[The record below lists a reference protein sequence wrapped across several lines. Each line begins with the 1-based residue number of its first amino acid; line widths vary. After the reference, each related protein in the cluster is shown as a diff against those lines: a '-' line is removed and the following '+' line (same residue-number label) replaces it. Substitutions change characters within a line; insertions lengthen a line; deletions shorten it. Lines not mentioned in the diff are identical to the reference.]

1 MRYLLF
7 LFLCLF
13 SVARAQTGSVKG
25 FVYDK
30 RSSEVLPYTVVYLEG
45 TAYGAQTDLNGYYS
59 IPQVPAGTY
68 SVATSS
74 LGYDTARAQV
84 TIVADQVA
92 TQSLYLSTLGIQL
105 REARVSATQQ
115 EQLTRIKAGVTTI
128 TPRDMK
134 LLPSTGGE
142 PDIAQFLQMTPGVVF
157 TGDQGGQLYL
167 RGGSPTQTLILLD
180 GVTIY
185 NPFHSIGL
193 YSVFET
199 EAIRSADVQTAGFGA
214 EYGNR
219 TSAVLDI
226 RTRDGN
232 KNRFSGRF
240 SASPIM
246 VRGLFEG
253 PIVKPKTEGGGST
266 TFLLSVKHSYL
277 EQTAKSFYGGF
288 GEPFESGLPYTFTDL
303 FGKVTLSASNGS
315 KLNVFGFNFLDN
327 ARVLNPQTDATVA
340 DFNWRA
346 SGGGAT
352 FVVTPGGSAAL
363 ISGRFAYSDYAID
376 YNEANFRPRSSGI
389 DGFESAINFTYF
401 LPKFSQLQYGVE
413 VSGFHTDL
421 DYANRGGAVTTLNR
435 RNTLASLFVTYRK
448 NFAQKFVLEPGLR
461 VQYYSAINVISPE
474 PRLGVKYNLT
484 PSIRLKAAAG
494 YYTQNLMS
502 TKSDRDIVNF
512 FTGFLLSPSQ
522 QIQDE
527 DGANVDANIL
537 AAVHGVA
544 GLEVDINRVSI
555 NLEPWY
561 KRFTRAIEL
570 NRAKARSS
578 DPDYAAGRGEAHGV
592 DLLVRYN
599 LRRVY
604 FWGTASYQAVTNTFQ
619 VPVSFTPSGVLTE
632 QQTYATPFDRR
643 LNLNLLGA
651 YTAGKARDWEI
662 SLRYN
667 LGSPFPFTQT
677 QGFFEDLNL
686 TTSGLNTNYVQQNG
700 NLGLLYSNT
709 INGGRLSYYHRV
721 DLSVRKRFTFSEN
734 STLEATAAVTNATN
748 RSNIFYVDRIT
759 NERVYQLP
767 LFPSLA
773 VAFNF

>member
-1 MRYLLF
+1 MRILAFLLV
-7 LFLCLF
+7 LV
-13 SVARAQTGSVKG
+13 SAAATAQTGSVKG
-25 FVYDK
+25 FVYD
-30 RSSEVLPYTVVYLEG
+30 RRTSEVLPYTLVFLEG
-45 TAYGAQTDLNGYYS
+45 TSLGAQTDLNGYYS
-59 IPQVPAGTY
+59 IPQVPPGSYT
-68 SVATSS
+68 VVTMS
-74 LGYDTARAQV
+74 LGYDTARAQINVV
-84 TIVADQVA
+84 TNEVV
-92 TQSLYLSTLGIQL
+92 TQALYLTPLGVQL
-105 REARVSATQQ
+105 REAAVSARRQ
-115 EQLTRIKAGVTTI
+115 EQLTQIKAGVTTI

-134 LLPSTGGE
+134 ALPSTGGE

-199 EAIRSADVQTAGFGA
+199 DAIRSADVQTAGFGA

-232 KNRFSGRF
+232 KNRLSGRF

-246 VRGLFEG
+246 ARGLLEG
-253 PIVKPKTEGGGST
+253 PIIRPKTEGGGST
-266 TFLLSVKHSYL
+266 TFLLSAKHSYL
-277 EQTAKSFYGGF
+277 EQTAKSLYGGF
-288 GEPFESGLPYTFTDL
+288 GEPFESGLPYSFTDL
-303 FGKVTLSASNGS
+303 FGKVTFSAANGS
-315 KLNVFGFNFLDN
+315 RLNLFGFNFLDQ

-340 DFNWRA
+340 DFGWRA

-352 FVVTPGGSAAL
+352 FVVTPGGSSAL
-363 ISGRFAYSDYAID
+363 ISGRFAYSDYGID
-376 YNEANFRPRSSGI
+376 YNETNFRPRSSGI

-401 LPKFSQLQYGVE
+401 LPRFSQLQYGLE

-421 DYANRGGAVTTLNR
+421 DYANRGGATTTLDR

-448 NFAQKFVLEPGLR
+448 NFNQKLVMEPGLR
-461 VQYYSAINVISPE
+461 VQYYSAINVVSPE
-474 PRLGVKYNLT
+474 PRLGLKYNIT
-484 PSIRLKAAAG
+484 PSVRIKAATG
-494 YYTQNLMS
+494 YYTQNLIS

-512 FTGFLLSPSQ
+512 FTGFLLSPGQ

-527 DGANVDANIL
+527 EGQTVGANVL
-537 AAVHGVA
+537 AALHGVA
-544 GLEVDINRVSI
+544 GVEVDINRVSI

-570 NRAKARSS
+570 NRTKALSS
-578 DPDYAAGRGEAHGV
+578 DADYQAGRGEAYGV

-599 LRRVY
+599 VRRVY
-604 FWGTASYQAVTNTFQ
+604 FWGTASYQKVTNTFR
-619 VPVSFTPSGVLTE
+619 VPLSFTPSGVITE

-643 LNLNLLGA
+643 LNLNLLGS
-651 YTAGKARDWEI
+651 YTAGRQRDWEF
-662 SLRYN
+662 SVRYN

-686 TTSGLNTNYVQQNG
+686 SSGGVNTNYLQQNG
-700 NLGLLYSNT
+700 NLGLLYSST

-721 DLSVRKRFTFSEN
+721 DISARKRFTFSEN
-734 STLEATAAVTNATN
+734 TNLEATAAVTNALN
-748 RSNIFYVDRIT
+748 RNNIFYVDRVT